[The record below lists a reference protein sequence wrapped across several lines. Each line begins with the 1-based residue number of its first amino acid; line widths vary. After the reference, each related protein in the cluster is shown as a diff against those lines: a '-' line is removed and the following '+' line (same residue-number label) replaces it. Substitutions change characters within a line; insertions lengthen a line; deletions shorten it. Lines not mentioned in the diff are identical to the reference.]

1 MTTATMQLIEPMNF
15 SRSCLDK
22 SIASISKGL
31 IGSPC
36 CGRAPSSPRLAL
48 KPLYENKVT
57 TVQSAKPSPK
67 SPTKEQKKQDSAAVC
82 VTKDLIGVKDKP
94 WNKACEAKPKKSSEV
109 DNGELI
115 EILNENRQQTK
126 PKAHKSC
133 RRNMSID
140 VASLSHS
147 NNESLPNQPHTF
159 FCSIRKIL
167 FGCHRGDEARTTIQM
182 TVVSVIPFRLIQIR
196 ALNRHRWC
204 FWITYITACKRG
216 VVLTDEKDA
225 TPVWLRKK
233 WT

>member
-1 MTTATMQLIEPMNF
+1 MTTATMQLVEPMNF

-147 NNESLPNQPHTF
+147 NNESSAKSTTHFLLFYQENTVRLPSRRWSSYNHSNDSRLCDTVQTYSNK
-159 FCSIRKIL
+159 SIEPAQMMLLNNVYNCLQTWGSPNWRK
-167 FGCHRGDEARTTIQM
+167 R
-182 TVVSVIPFRLIQIR
+182 
-196 ALNRHRWC
+196 RHS
-204 FWITYITACKRG
+204 G
-216 VVLTDEKDA
+216 LTS
-225 TPVWLRKK
+225 
-233 WT
+233 